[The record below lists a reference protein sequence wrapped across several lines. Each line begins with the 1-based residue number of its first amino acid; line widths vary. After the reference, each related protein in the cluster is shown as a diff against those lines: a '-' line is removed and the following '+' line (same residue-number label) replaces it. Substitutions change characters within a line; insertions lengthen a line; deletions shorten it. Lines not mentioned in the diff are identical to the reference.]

1 MKGTLRSAFFL
12 QKYVKSFL
20 NVLTM
25 GYQSDNISISKGGYK
40 VEERLNI
47 RVSKEFKQL
56 AQEKAKDKGFTSV
69 SQYIKY
75 LVANDKEKKNGR
87 N

>member
-1 MKGTLRSAFFL
+1 M
-12 QKYVKSFL
+12 
-20 NVLTM
+20 
-25 GYQSDNISISKGGYK
+25 SISKGGYK
-40 VEERLNI
+40 LEERLNI

-56 AQEKAKDKGFTSV
+56 AQKKAKEQGFTGV

-75 LVANDKEKKNGR
+75 LVANDKKEKKNGR

>member
-1 MKGTLRSAFFL
+1 M
-12 QKYVKSFL
+12 
-20 NVLTM
+20 
-25 GYQSDNISISKGGYK
+25 
-40 VEERLNI
+40 EERLNI

-56 AQEKAKDKGFTSV
+56 AQEKAKEQGFTSV

-75 LVANDKEKKNGR
+75 LVANDKKEKKNGR

>member
-1 MKGTLRSAFFL
+1 M
-12 QKYVKSFL
+12 
-20 NVLTM
+20 
-25 GYQSDNISISKGGYK
+25 SISKGGYK
-40 VEERLNI
+40 LEERLNI

-56 AQEKAKDKGFTSV
+56 AQEKAKDQGFTSV

-75 LVANDKEKKNGR
+75 LVANDKKEKKNGR

>member
-1 MKGTLRSAFFL
+1 M
-12 QKYVKSFL
+12 QDE
-20 NVLTM
+20 
-25 GYQSDNISISKGGYK
+25 QIK
-40 VEERLNI
+40 V
-47 RVSKEFKQL
+47 RVSLEFKQL
-56 AQEKAKDKGFTSV
+56 AQEKAKEQGFTSV